1 MKMQVQIG
9 VGLHEGNILSWN
21 RGLPVV
27 GNFIVSKIHN
37 CFFEILGVDS
47 AGFHDTQ
54 VFVQN
59 TSIGAVQDIF
69 CHFVT
74 SGWKTGN
81 SDIPCLVFFFVKNR
95 ISFLYFQMPVR
106 LHTEG
111 RAEVRIVIYEQLKA
125 LPGISGEAVVSAGAA
140 QIRSETPQHLKAVK
154 DRHLDSICGDQGGLF
169 V

>member
-1 MKMQVQIG
+1 MQMQIG

-37 CFFEILGVDS
+37 CFFKILGVDS

-59 TSIGAVQDIF
+59 TSIGTVQNIF
-69 CHFVT
+69 CHLVT

-81 SDIPCLVFFFVKNR
+81 SDIPCLGFFSVKNR
-95 ISFLYFQMPVR
+95 IGLSNYF
-106 LHTEG
+106 
-111 RAEVRIVIYEQLKA
+111 
-125 LPGISGEAVVSAGAA
+125 S
-140 QIRSETPQHLKAVK
+140 
-154 DRHLDSICGDQGGLF
+154 
-169 V
+169 